1 MINKLKLIFFLAFL
15 WSNIHAQQKREID
28 SLKYMLSAA
37 KHDTSRV
44 MIMAFLCAEYRYSY
58 QDSALAYGEKAYAL
72 ATKIEF
78 IRGAI
83 YALSFQSFAVLNSG
97 DLPKAL
103 QISFE
108 AAQLGKQFRLEGQT
122 TPALNTIGNIYL
134 LLGDYAKALRYF
146 RMQKAVG
153 ANLAGGAGY
162 GFSFLS
168 IADVLI
174 AMNQFDSVPYY
185 LKMAND
191 NLAKVN
197 VKTAQVS
204 ARYGDLEAIRGN
216 YALALD
222 YYQKGLEIKE
232 PRTSAN
238 IQNALSRLYKKINQP
253 DSAIAHARKGL
264 AVAEL
269 YSLKRTILESTKLL
283 SELYEPI
290 DAHESLRYYKLSMT
304 TRDGLIGAGN
314 MQAIQTMINQ
324 EEERQKEIEAT
335 KMAFQTQL
343 KQYGFFAGIMM
354 LLIISFILFRN
365 NRLKQRAN
373 TLLHKQK
380 EEIQS
385 TLIQLKTTQSQL
397 IQSEKMASLGELTAG
412 IAHEI
417 QNPLN
422 FVNNFSEVNE
432 ELLSELKDE
441 LSKGKTDDAIAL
453 ANEAIENQ
461 KKIYHHGKRAD
472 GIVKG
477 MLQHSRTS
485 SGTKELTDI
494 NALCDE
500 YLRLSYHGLRAKDK
514 TFNAKFET
522 NFDPTIEKINV
533 IPQDIGRVIL
543 NLINNAFYAVAE
555 KEKMLA
561 NDNYEPAVTVTTKKL
576 NARQDDVFGHGD
588 PLGRGKIQIII
599 KDNGNGIPDSV
610 RDKIFHPFFTTKP
623 TGQGTGLGLSLS
635 YDIVTKGHGG
645 ELKVES
651 KEGGGTELITIL
663 PI

>member
-1 MINKLKLIFFLAFL
+1 
-15 WSNIHAQQKREID
+15 
-28 SLKYMLSAA
+28 
-37 KHDTSRV
+37 
-44 MIMAFLCAEYRYSY
+44 MIMAVLCAEYRYSL
-58 QDSALAYGEKAYAL
+58 QDSALFYGEKAYTL
-72 ATKIEF
+72 ATKIKF
-78 IRGAI
+78 IKGAI
-83 YALSFQSFAVLNSG
+83 YALGFQSFAILNSG

-103 QISFE
+103 EISFE
-108 AAQLGKQFRLEGQT
+108 ASRLGKEYQLEGHT
-122 TPALNTIGNIYL
+122 TPALNTIGNIYF
-134 LLGDYAKALRYF
+134 LLGDYSKALRYF

-153 ANLAGGAGY
+153 VNLPEEPGY

-174 AMNQFDSVPYY
+174 EMNQLDSVSYN

-191 NLAKVN
+191 ILVKLN
-197 VKTAQVS
+197 VKTPQVL
-204 ARYGDLEAIRGN
+204 ARYGDLEMVQGN

-222 YYQKGLEIKE
+222 NYQKSLAISQENNE

-238 IQNALSRLYKKINQP
+238 IQNALSKLYKRINQP
-253 DSAIAHARKGL
+253 DSAIAHAKKGL
-264 AVAEL
+264 AEAEI

-290 DAHESLRYYKLSMT
+290 DAEEALRYYKLSMAAKE
-304 TRDGLIGAGN
+304 GLIGAGN

-324 EEERQKEIEAT
+324 EEERQKEIEAA
-335 KMAFQTQL
+335 KKAYHTQL
-343 KQYGFFAGIMM
+343 KQYGFFAGFMM

-365 NRLKQRAN
+365 NRLKQKAN
-373 TLLHKQK
+373 ALLHRQK

-385 TLIQLKTTQSQL
+385 TLTQLKTTQSQL

-432 ELLSELKDE
+432 ELLSELKEE
-441 LSKGKTDDAIAL
+441 LNNGKTDDAIAL
-453 ANEAIENQ
+453 ANDAIENQ
-461 KKIYHHGKRAD
+461 KKINHHGKRAD
-472 GIVKG
+472 AIVKG
-477 MLQHSRTS
+477 MLQHSRAS

-514 TFNAKFET
+514 SFNAIPINIGIET
-522 NFDPTIEKINV
+522 DFDSTLEKVNV

-555 KEKMLA
+555 KEKKLGHE
-561 NDNYEPAVTVTTKKL
+561 NYEPRVTVSTKKL
-576 NARQDDVFGHGD
+576 NA
-588 PLGRGKIQIII
+588 GKIQIII

-610 RDKIFHPFFTTKP
+610 KDKIFQPFFTTKP
-623 TGQGTGLGLSLS
+623 TGEGTGLGLSLS
-635 YDIVTKGHGG
+635 YDIVKAHGG
-645 ELKVES
+645 EIKMVTIQ
-651 KEGGGTELITIL
+651 GGGTDFVINL
-663 PI
+663 PME